1 MSDDRK
7 PVSTT
12 SLSLELD
19 KIPESAIKEFP
30 RKDGTTG
37 RAVNITALNYDTED
51 QFGKSASVVLSSTK
65 EERDAGKELVFCG
78 GGWHNK
84 TKSADASSNKT
95 AKDDIP
101 WM

>member
-1 MSDDRK
+1 MSQNRK

-12 SLSLELD
+12 SLSVELD
-19 KIPESAIKEFP
+19 KIPEAAIKEFK

-37 RAVNITALNYDTED
+37 RAVNITALNYDSED

-65 EERDAGKELVFCG
+65 EERDAGKELLFLG

-84 TKSADASSNKT
+84 TKAVDTSSSNTTKE
-95 AKDDIP
+95 DIP